1 MYNTKRMSEMILP
14 QNFYNRNVVQVAKD
28 LLGMRLVRN
37 FDSSYISG
45 IISETEAYDGISD
58 LACHARAGKTSRTAV
73 MFGPA
78 GRAYVYFTYGM
89 HWCFN
94 VVAGEENYAA
104 AVLIRAI
111 IPEQGLDIIA
121 NRRPGVE
128 QKQWTN
134 GPAKLTRALKIDK
147 LQNEVDLTVSE
158 SGLWIENGIKIC
170 KDDIECGPRVGI
182 DRTPEPWRS
191 KPWRFW
197 ITENKIIKPNE

>member
-1 MYNTKRMSEMILP
+1 MYNTKRMAELILP
-14 QNFYNRNVVQVAKD
+14 QNFYNRNVVLVAKD

-37 FDSSYISG
+37 FDNLYVSG
-45 IISETEAYDGISD
+45 IICETEAYDGTLD
-58 LACHARAGKTSRTAV
+58 LACHARVGKTNRTAV

-111 IPEQGLDIIA
+111 LPEKGLDIIA
-121 NRRPGVE
+121 NRRPGVR
-128 QKQWTN
+128 QNQWTN
-134 GPAKLTRALKIDK
+134 GPAKLTKALMIDK
-147 LQNEVDLTVSE
+147 LQNGVDLTTSQ
-158 SGLWIENGIKIC
+158 SGLWIENGIKVC
-170 KDDIECGPRVGI
+170 TSDISCGPRVGI
-182 DRTPEPWRS
+182 ERTPEPWRS

-197 ITENKIIKPNE
+197 ILENKNVNSYE

>member
-1 MYNTKRMSEMILP
+1 MYNTKRMAELIIP
-14 QNFYNRNVVQVAKD
+14 QNFYNRNVVMVAKD

-37 FDSSYISG
+37 FDSFYISG
-45 IISETEAYDGISD
+45 IICETEAYDGISD
-58 LACHARAGKTSRTAV
+58 LACHARAGKTNRTAV

-94 VVAGEENYAA
+94 VVAREENYAA

-111 IPEQGLDIIA
+111 IPERGLDIIA

-134 GPAKLTRALKIDK
+134 GPAKLTKALMIDK
-147 LQNEVDLTVSE
+147 LQNGVDLTDSQT
-158 SGLWIENGIKIC
+158 GLWIENGIKVRAS
-170 KDDIECGPRVGI
+170 DIHCGPRVGI
-182 DRTPEPWRS
+182 ERTPEPWRS

-197 ITENKIIKPNE
+197 ITENKNINSNE